1 MVSRRVIPVSSLPTS
16 DSSTTPLKIMS
27 FMSATAAMVVPSL
40 KVLVSMTE
48 LPTSTGTSSTMPAMV
63 ERTRVLVEPPVE
75 REMPFSINARLSR
88 AASISVWAL
97 R

>member
-1 MVSRRVIPVSSLPTS
+1 MPVLSLPTS

-27 FMSATAAMVVPSL
+27 SMLATEAMVVPSL
-40 KVLVSMTE
+40 KVLVSITE
-48 LPTSTGTSSTMPAMV
+48 LPTSTGTSSTVPPIV

-75 REMPFSINARLSR
+75 REMPFSISARLSR
-88 AASISVWAL
+88 AASISACAL